1 MKKALVLPTIFI
13 LAGCITLSSMMASA
27 QEDYNIPAWIKNNAA
42 WWSEGQID
50 DASFVSG
57 ITYMIENGI
66 MEISQSN
73 TPVNNMSLDDLYQ
86 ENQEF
91 REYFENTLSDTVEY
105 ARNEQ
110 VLSEENQ
117 RLNSSLD
124 EYQAANDGFAENEEN
139 LHAQINS
146 LQAQLQSAQNANTG
160 GSSSVQKIQD
170 NGDFFV
176 VYLEPN
182 TAMGNNLEQEIQ
194 AWGYFEAQAQWLN
207 SEFRLPY
214 DVAIALTECDI
225 GPHYDSSQRAIFMC
239 YEFISYLDTL
249 FYQEFNGDPMYIDE
263 TNRVIDFVFYHEVG
277 HALIDVYE
285 LPTTGPEEDAAD
297 SFSSYIM
304 ADLTSGTGGQDSIY
318 SAATWFWNEHY
329 RQGVPNSAFWD
340 THSLNIQRYYN
351 ISCFSYG
358 SNPIYN
364 QDLVDEGWLPP
375 ARAMWC
381 DKEYTQQKNSWDEI
395 LQPFFK

>member
-1 MKKALVLPTIFI
+1 VKKTLILTTIFI
-13 LAGCITLSSMMASA
+13 LAGGITLSSIMVSA

-110 VLSEENQ
+110 VLSEQ
-117 RLNSSLD
+117 IFSL
-124 EYQAANDGFAENEEN
+124 E
-139 LHAQINS
+139 
-146 LQAQLQSAQNANTG
+146 AQLQAAQNANTG
-160 GSSSVQKIQD
+160 GSSVQKIQD
-170 NGDFFV
+170 NGNFV
-176 VYLEPN
+176 VVYIEPN
-182 TAMGNNLEQEIQ
+182 TDMGNYFEQEIK
-194 AWGYFEAQAQWLN
+194 AWGYFEEQAQWLN
-207 SEFRLPY
+207 SSFRLPY
-214 DVAIALTECDI
+214 DVGIVLAECGVI
-225 GPHYDSSQRAIFMC
+225 NAFYDHSQKAIFMC
-239 YEFISYLDTL
+239 YELINDIDAL
-249 FYQEFNGDPMYIDE
+249 FYQHLNGDPSYIDE
-263 TNRVIDFVFYHEVG
+263 TNRVIDFIFYHELG
-277 HALIDVYE
+277 HALIGVYE

-297 SFSSYIM
+297 SFSSYVM
-304 ADLTSGTGGQDSIY
+304 ADLTGGTDGQDSIY
-318 SAATWFWNEHY
+318 TAATWFWLEHQ
-329 RQGVPNSAFWD
+329 RQGISNSALWAE
-340 THSLNIQRYYN
+340 HSLNMQRYYN

-358 SNPIYN
+358 SNPSYN
-364 QDLVDEGWLPP
+364 QDLVDNGWLPYE
-375 ARAMWC
+375 RAIRC
-381 DKEYTQQKNSWDEI
+381 GGEYTQQKNSWNEI

>member
-1 MKKALVLPTIFI
+1 
-13 LAGCITLSSMMASA
+13 MASA

-57 ITYMIENGI
+57 IKYMIENGI

-124 EYQAANDGFAENEEN
+124 EYQAANDSFAENEN
-139 LHAQINS
+139 VLYDQINS
-146 LQAQLQSAQNANTG
+146 LQAQLQAAQNANTG

-318 SAATWFWNEHY
+318 SAATWFWIEHN

-364 QDLVDEGWLPP
+364 QDLVDDGWLPVD
-375 ARAMWC
+375 RAQWC
-381 DKEYTQQKNSWDEI
+381 DKEYTQQKNSWNEI

>member
-1 MKKALVLPTIFI
+1 MVCKVMRKPLVLTIVFVF
-13 LAGCITLSSMMASA
+13 ACGITLSSIMAFA

-110 VLSEENQ
+110 VLSEQ
-117 RLNSSLD
+117 IFSL
-124 EYQAANDGFAENEEN
+124 E
-139 LHAQINS
+139 
-146 LQAQLQSAQNANTG
+146 AQLQAAQNANTG
-160 GSSSVQKIQD
+160 GSSVQKIQD
-170 NGDFFV
+170 NGNFV
-176 VYLEPN
+176 VVYIEPN
-182 TAMGNNLEQEIQ
+182 TDMGNYFEQEIK
-194 AWGYFEAQAQWLN
+194 AWGYFEEQAQWLN
-207 SEFRLPY
+207 SSFRLPY
-214 DVAIALTECDI
+214 DVVIVLAECGVI
-225 GPHYDSSQRAIFMC
+225 NAFYDPSQKAIFMC
-239 YEFISYLDTL
+239 YELINDIDAL
-249 FYQEFNGDPMYIDE
+249 FYQHLNGDPSYIDE
-263 TNRVIDFVFYHEVG
+263 TNRVIDFIFYHELG
-277 HALIDVYE
+277 HALIGVYE

-297 SFSSYIM
+297 SFSSYVM
-304 ADLTSGTGGQDSIY
+304 ADLTGGTDGQDSIY
-318 SAATWFWNEHY
+318 TAATWFWLEHQ
-329 RQGVPNSAFWD
+329 RQGISNSALWAE
-340 THSLNIQRYYN
+340 HSLNMQRYYN

-358 SNPIYN
+358 SNPSYN
-364 QDLVDEGWLPP
+364 QDLVDNGWLPYE
-375 ARAMWC
+375 RAIRC
-381 DKEYTQQKNSWDEI
+381 GGEYTQQKNSWNEI

>member
-1 MKKALVLPTIFI
+1 MRKPLVLTIVLVF
-13 LAGCITLSSMMASA
+13 AFGITLSSIMAFA

-110 VLSEENQ
+110 VLSEQ
-117 RLNSSLD
+117 IFSL
-124 EYQAANDGFAENEEN
+124 E
-139 LHAQINS
+139 
-146 LQAQLQSAQNANTG
+146 AQLQAAQNANTG

-170 NGDFFV
+170 NGNFV
-176 VYLEPN
+176 VVYDEPS
-182 TAMGNNLEQEIQ
+182 TAFGNDFEQTTRNWE
-194 AWGYFEAQAQWLN
+194 YFEDQAQWLN
-207 SEFRLPY
+207 SVFRLPY
-214 DVAIALTECDI
+214 DVGIVLGECGASLMQQTGGAL
-225 GPHYDSSQRAIFMC
+225 YDSSNHQIIMC
-239 YEFISYLDTL
+239 YEFMQEQNTL
-249 FYQEFNGDPMYIDE
+249 FYQYYNGQPGWEMEASHLI
-263 TNRVIDFVFYHEVG
+263 NFVFYHELG

-304 ADLTSGTGGQDSIY
+304 ADFTPGTFGQDAIY
-318 SAATWFWNEHY
+318 SAGTWFLILSENESTPY
-329 RQGVPNSAFWD
+329 WD
-340 THSLNIQRYYN
+340 THSLNMQRYFN

-358 SNPIYN
+358 SNPSYN
-364 QDLVDEGWLPP
+364 QDLVDDGWLPYD
-375 ARAMWC
+375 RAIRC
-381 DKEYTQQKNSWDEI
+381 DGEYTQQKNSWNEI
-395 LQPFFK
+395 LQPFLK